1 MKEEVCSSSICLP
14 ANETD
19 FAFHHYS
26 SACIKNSSSRRPPS
40 GQPDTL
46 SVSSVQKKMSRTVLI
61 NPVPFCRPTPHRP
74 PHHSSQS
81 EIRDPRP
88 RTRLG
93 VRDSGNVLNQ
103 VLPRPIR
110 LSVFRWSGGVCVRFR
125 FPTTCSV
132 ALSDAPL
139 HLLSGFTRR

>member
-1 MKEEVCSSSICLP
+1 M
-14 ANETD
+14 D
-19 FAFHHYS
+19 
-26 SACIKNSSSRRPPS
+26 SRIRYRYV
-40 GQPDTL
+40 L
-46 SVSSVQKKMSRTVLI
+46 FKRKSRARVLI
-61 NPVPFCRPTPHRP
+61 NPVPFCRPTPYRP

-93 VRDSGNVLNQ
+93 VRYSGNVLNQ
-103 VLPRPIR
+103 ILPRLIR

-125 FPTTCSV
+125 LQTTRSV

-139 HLLSGFTRR
+139 HLLQVLPGDDL